1 MNEAEERLAERL
13 ATDLERV
20 LGTGILIQDLEIEG
34 DGPVTI
40 RVACLAD
47 GLARDIV
54 VTGDSAI
61 EAITDLIRLAAE
73 TRLASAFWQMV
84 GPAG

>member
-1 MNEAEERLAERL
+1 VNDAEARLAERL

-20 LGTGILIQDLEIEG
+20 LGAGILVQDLEIEG

-40 RVACLAD
+40 RVACLVD
-47 GLARDIV
+47 GELRELE
-54 VTGDSAI
+54 TSGDSAI
-61 EAITDLIRLAAE
+61 DAAAEVIRLAAE

-84 GPAG
+84 GPA

>member
-1 MNEAEERLAERL
+1 MNDAEARLAERL
-13 ATDLERV
+13 ALDLERI
-20 LGTGILIQDLEIEG
+20 LGTGILVEDLEIEG

-47 GLARDIV
+47 GMSREIEAHGE
-54 VTGDSAI
+54 TAI
-61 EAITDLIRLAAE
+61 EAITDVIRLAAE

-84 GPAG
+84 GPA